1 MKVTRTVNLSGV
13 VFHID
18 NDAYQ
23 ALNDYLNDIELRL
36 PTDERA
42 EIMEDIEARVCELLQ
57 ADLFARNV
65 QVVDMKMVDSV
76 KQHLGDPSEFG
87 NSKRPRVKHSP
98 RSGNSGCGRVIGIS
112 LLVLL
117 LFSTLPV
124 LVPLFAGLFAILIGL
139 FGVSLGTLTVLP
151 FAGVPFL
158 VGMAWWEVLL
168 AIVAILVAII
178 LPIVVI
184 VRCIVSFMRTRHLPK
199 ARFWIISL
207 LCWIASLACVTGFAV
222 KQVHNAGGIDVLIQ
236 QIDHDEDICEPDSTT
251 YELPEEDEN

>member
-1 MKVTRTVNLSGV
+1 MKVTRTVNLRGV

-23 ALNDYLNDIELRL
+23 ALNDYLQDIELRL
-36 PTDERA
+36 PTDERT
-42 EIMEDIEARVCELLQ
+42 EVMEDIEARVCELLQ

-65 QVVDMKMVDSV
+65 QVVDLKMVDSV
-76 KQHLGDPSEFG
+76 KQHLGAPSEFG
-87 NSKRPRVKHSP
+87 GSKRPRVKHP
-98 RSGNSGCGRVIGIS
+98 GRAGNSGCGRVIGIV

-117 LFSTLPV
+117 LFGAMPILI
-124 LVPLFAGLFAILIGL
+124 PLFVGLFAILIGVL
-139 FGVSLGTLTVLP
+139 GIGVGTFSVLP
-151 FAGVPFL
+151 FAGLPFL

-222 KQVHNAGGIDVLIQ
+222 KQVHNAGGIDVIIQ
-236 QIDHDEDICEPDSTT
+236 QIDRDEEVLEPDSTT